1 MSDYELISIMLMIM
15 SIIVKLLIEY
25 INTKK

>member
-1 MSDYELISIMLMIM
+1 MSDYELISIMLMII